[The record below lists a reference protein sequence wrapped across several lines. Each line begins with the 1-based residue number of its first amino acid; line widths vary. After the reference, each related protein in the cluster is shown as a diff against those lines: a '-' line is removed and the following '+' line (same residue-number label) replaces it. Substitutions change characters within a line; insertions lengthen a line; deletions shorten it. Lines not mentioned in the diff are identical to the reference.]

1 MKSPVPF
8 LKPKTYYESPSK
20 PAVIMDEIVNQVD
33 PTPVV
38 ESQPEPEIKVIM
50 SGEPSLEPMV
60 QETKTKA
67 KKSTF
72 NQNEIEK
79 SAK

>member
-20 PAVIMDEIVNQVD
+20 PAVITDDIVNQVD
-33 PTPVV
+33 PTPIV

-60 QETKTKA
+60 QETKPKA
-67 KKSTF
+67 KKS
-72 NQNEIEK
+72 K
-79 SAK
+79 

>member
-8 LKPKTYYESPSK
+8 LKPKTYYESPIRTN
-20 PAVIMDEIVNQVD
+20 VVTDDIVNQVD

-60 QETKTKA
+60 QETKPKA
-67 KKSTF
+67 KKS
-72 NQNEIEK
+72 K
-79 SAK
+79 

>member
-20 PAVIMDEIVNQVD
+20 QAVLMDEIVNQVD

-60 QETKTKA
+60 QETKSKA
-67 KKSTF
+67 KKS
-72 NQNEIEK
+72 K
-79 SAK
+79 

>member
-20 PAVIMDEIVNQVD
+20 QAVLMDEIVNQVD

-50 SGEPSLEPMV
+50 SGEPSLEPIV
-60 QETKTKA
+60 QETKPKA
-67 KKSTF
+67 KKS
-72 NQNEIEK
+72 K
-79 SAK
+79 

>member
-8 LKPKTYYESPSK
+8 LKPKSYYESPIR
-20 PAVIMDEIVNQVD
+20 ANVATDDIVNQVD
-33 PTPVV
+33 PAPIV

-60 QETKTKA
+60 QETKPKA
-67 KKSTF
+67 KKS
-72 NQNEIEK
+72 K
-79 SAK
+79 

>member
-20 PAVIMDEIVNQVD
+20 QAVLMDEIVNQVD

-50 SGEPSLEPMV
+50 SDEPSLEPMV
-60 QETKTKA
+60 QETKPKA
-67 KKSTF
+67 KKS
-72 NQNEIEK
+72 K
-79 SAK
+79 

>member
-8 LKPKTYYESPSK
+8 LKPKTYYESPIRTN
-20 PAVIMDEIVNQVD
+20 VVTDDIVNQVD

-60 QETKTKA
+60 QETKSKA
-67 KKSTF
+67 KKS
-72 NQNEIEK
+72 K
-79 SAK
+79 